1 MSIKQEVDLLRRIPL
16 FENIDLAKIKLLAF
30 ASERICFEQGNELCT
45 QGEIGD
51 AAYVIID
58 GEADVTVENN
68 GQATVVATLGKNAFV
83 GEISILTDVPR
94 TATVTAKTRVE
105 ALRIT
110 KELFYRMIS
119 EFPQMGLEIMRV
131 LSLRL
136 ADTTRDLTEARAK
149 LKAAG

>member
-1 MSIKQEVDLLRRIPL
+1 MSIKEEVDLLRRIPL

-30 ASERICFEQGNELCT
+30 ASERVRFDQGQRLCT

-58 GEADVTVENN
+58 GEADVTVDN
-68 GQATVVATLGKNAFV
+68 GDGATVVATLGKNAFV

-94 TATVTAKTRVE
+94 TATVTAKTPVE
-105 ALRIT
+105 ALLIT
-110 KELFYRMIS
+110 KELFYRMIT

-136 ADTTRDLTEARAK
+136 ADTTRALTEARAK
-149 LKAAG
+149 LNAAG

>member
-1 MSIKQEVDLLRRIPL
+1 M
-16 FENIDLAKIKLLAF
+16 END
-30 ASERICFEQGNELCT
+30 SGS
-45 QGEIGD
+45 
-51 AAYVIID
+51 
-58 GEADVTVENN
+58 
-68 GQATVVATLGKNAFV
+68 TVVATLGKNAFV

-131 LSLRL
+131 LSMRL

-149 LKAAG
+149 LNAAG

>member
-1 MSIKQEVDLLRRIPL
+1 MSIKEEVDLLRRIPL

-30 ASERICFEQGNELCT
+30 ASERICFDQGQDLCQ

-58 GEADVTVENN
+58 GEADVSVENE
-68 GQATVVATLGKNAFV
+68 GGSTVVATLGKNAFV
-83 GEISILTDVPR
+83 GEISILTDTPR
-94 TATVTAKTRVE
+94 TATVTAKSRVE

-110 KELFYRMIS
+110 KDLFYRMIS

-149 LKAAG
+149 LATAG

>member
-30 ASERICFEQGNELCT
+30 ASERICFEQGHEMCR

-58 GEADVTVENN
+58 GEAEVSVE
-68 GQATVVATLGKNAFV
+68 GDKGSTVVATLGKNAFV

-94 TATVTAKTRVE
+94 TATVTAKTKVE

-131 LSLRL
+131 LSMRL

-149 LKAAG
+149 LNTVG

>member
-30 ASERICFEQGNELCT
+30 ASERICFEQGNEMCR

-58 GEADVTVENN
+58 GEADVSVENDS
-68 GQATVVATLGKNAFV
+68 GSTVVATLGKNAFV

-131 LSLRL
+131 LSMRL

-149 LKAAG
+149 LNAAG